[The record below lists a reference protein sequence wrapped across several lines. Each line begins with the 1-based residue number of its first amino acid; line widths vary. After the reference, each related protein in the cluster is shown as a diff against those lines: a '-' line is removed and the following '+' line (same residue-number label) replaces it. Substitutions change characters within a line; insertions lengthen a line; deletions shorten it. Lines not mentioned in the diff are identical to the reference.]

1 MSPPS
6 IARRRLRA
14 SRLTGPPFTSPRE
27 AVGWHL
33 AMQAQ
38 DYPPAKWSIGQRS
51 TGLRDDDLDRALTE
65 GSIVRTHVLRPTWHF
80 VAREDLRWLMA
91 LSGPRVQRGN
101 ARRYG
106 ELGLD
111 GRTLARG
118 ERVIA
123 RALSGGARMTRNE
136 LAEALDRSGF
146 DREGQRMPYLLMHL
160 ELEAVI
166 GSGGPSG
173 KQQTYALLD
182 GRVPAEPG
190 LDRDPA
196 VMELVRRYLQSHGP
210 ATVKDLRWWSG
221 LTMSALRTALADLAG
236 ETSSETVDGL
246 QLWSLTSRAAL
257 PPEGGVELLQTYD
270 ELVVGYTES
279 RFLGDPAI
287 ERARAAWGDRSLP
300 SGGVIVDG
308 WIAGHWRRTVE
319 GKAIRVEAHLYEPR
333 RRGLAARVEAAANEL
348 GAFFG
353 RPIAFSVS
361 AS

>member
-1 MSPPS
+1 MSPPD

-14 SRLTGPPFTSPRE
+14 SRLTGPAVTSPPE

-38 DYPPAKWSIGQRS
+38 DYAPAKWSIGQRS
-51 TGLRDDDLDRALTE
+51 TGLRDEDLDRALTE
-65 GSIVRTHVLRPTWHF
+65 GSIVRTHVLRPTWHL
-80 VAREDLRWLMA
+80 VAREDLRWLLA

-111 GRTLARG
+111 ARTLARG
-118 ERVIA
+118 ERVIV
-123 RALSGGARMTRNE
+123 RALEAGARLTRRE
-136 LAEALDRSGF
+136 LAEILDRSGF

-166 GSGGPSG
+166 GSGGPAG
-173 KQQTYALLD
+173 KQQTYALLE
-182 GRVPAEPG
+182 GRVPTDPG
-190 LDRDPA
+190 LDREA
-196 VMELVRRYLQSHGP
+196 AIVELVRRYLQSHGP

-221 LTMSALRTALADLAG
+221 LTMSDLRTALADLAEDTG
-236 ETSSETVDGL
+236 TETVDGF
-246 QLWSLTSRAAL
+246 QLWSLTSQAAR

-279 RFLGDPAI
+279 RFLGDPLM

-300 SGGVIVDG
+300 SGIVIVDG
-308 WIAGHWRRTVE
+308 GIAGHWRRTVE

-333 RRGLAARVEAAANEL
+333 RRGLAARVEAAADEL

-361 AS
+361 AA

>member
-1 MSPPS
+1 MSPPD

-14 SRLTGPPFTSPRE
+14 SRLTGPAVTSPPE

-38 DYPPAKWSIGQRS
+38 DYAPAKWSIGQRS
-51 TGLRDDDLDRALTE
+51 TGLRDEDLDRALTE
-65 GSIVRTHVLRPTWHF
+65 GSIVRTHVLRPTWHL
-80 VAREDLRWLMA
+80 VAREDLRWLLA

-111 GRTLARG
+111 ARTLARG
-118 ERVIA
+118 ERVIV
-123 RALSGGARMTRNE
+123 RALEAGARLTRRE
-136 LAEALDRSGF
+136 LAEILDRSGF

-166 GSGGPSG
+166 GSGGPAG
-173 KQQTYALLD
+173 KQQTYALLE
-182 GRVPAEPG
+182 GRVPTDPG
-190 LDRDPA
+190 LDREA
-196 VMELVRRYLQSHGP
+196 AIVELVRRYLQSHGP

-221 LTMSALRTALADLAG
+221 LTMSDLRTALADLAEDTG
-236 ETSSETVDGL
+236 TETVDGF
-246 QLWSLTSRAAL
+246 QLWSLTSQAAR
-257 PPEGGVELLQTYD
+257 PPAGGVELLPTYD
-270 ELVVGYTES
+270 ELGVGYTES
-279 RFLGDPAI
+279 RFLGDPLM

-300 SGGVIVDG
+300 SGIVIVDG
-308 WIAGHWRRTVE
+308 GIAGHWRRTVE

-333 RRGLAARVEAAANEL
+333 RRGLAARVEAAADEL

-361 AS
+361 AA